1 MYKQKTRKTIM
12 KRFKITKTGK
22 IMRGHH
28 LARHKRINKS
38 GSRRRRFKE
47 PVHLTGKN
55 AKIIRTLITS

>member
-1 MYKQKTRKTIM
+1 MYKQKTRKTVM

-28 LARHKRINKS
+28 LARHKRITKS

-47 PVHLTGKN
+47 PRQLTGKN